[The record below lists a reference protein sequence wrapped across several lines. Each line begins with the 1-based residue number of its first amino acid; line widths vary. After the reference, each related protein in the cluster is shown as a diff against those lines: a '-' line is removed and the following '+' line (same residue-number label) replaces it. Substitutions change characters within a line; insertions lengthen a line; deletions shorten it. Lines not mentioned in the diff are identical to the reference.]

1 MQGQDHT
8 EVTIE
13 SQEPAEKP
21 EDEVETVQH
30 TASAPASRLATG
42 AERFDW
48 LALGVIILI
57 AGLFALVAR
66 LNPQPS
72 TSIAPIA
79 VLSATGCGLLVTAIR
94 KLHISKRPG
103 LLEAALGGLFLALFQ
118 FLVAISYPNVMYSI
132 SITADQRV
140 GFLTTWALI
149 AAFSLLFSVV
159 GATLGHL
166 AFAPMRPL
174 PPEKRR
180 TQPSPSSSTMVDEE
194 MKAEVPVASH
204 SASQQRL
211 FVGYFISVLLLGL
224 APTIA
229 GYVFSAAFDYMLS
242 INHFFPGPYPTLRL
256 LSALLPWQ
264 IPIATNFNSNNPTT
278 MIFFL
283 WQLWRFPV
291 FLGNP
296 TMFDIQALEPYIFN
310 GAALGMLLLTLRDQI
325 NRASE
330 QSSIIGWP
338 TFIFLQLFLG
348 LILVLP
354 ADLWIVRGLEG
365 LLQSPVIAIQI
376 RTLHI
381 LDQATF
387 MLNLISGPLIC
398 LGLGMLLRL
407 FYAKRRNISQEDRM
421 TDE

>member
-8 EVTIE
+8 EATIE
-13 SQEPAEKP
+13 SQEPTGKSS
-21 EDEVETVQH
+21 DEVLADRH
-30 TASAPASRLATG
+30 TAPALTSGLKTG

-48 LALGVIILI
+48 LALGVVILI

-94 KLHISKRPG
+94 KIHTSKHPG
-103 LLEAALGGLFLALFQ
+103 LFEAALGGLFLALFQ
-118 FLVAISYPNVMYSI
+118 FLVAISYPNVIYSI
-132 SITADQRV
+132 SITADQKV
-140 GFLTTWALI
+140 GFLTTWVLI
-149 AAFSLLFSVV
+149 AAFSLLFSVI

-174 PPEKRR
+174 PPTKRR
-180 TQPSPSSSTMVDEE
+180 TQPSPSSPTMVI
-194 MKAEVPVASH
+194 ASEPKPGE
-204 SASQQRL
+204 QQRL
-211 FVGYFISVLLLGL
+211 FAGYFISVLLLGL

-242 INHFFPGPYPTLRL
+242 INHFFPGPYSTLRL
-256 LSALLPWQ
+256 LSALLFWQ
-264 IPIATNFNSNNPTT
+264 IPFATNLTSNNPTT

-310 GAALGMLLLTLRDQI
+310 GAALSLLLLTLRDQK
-325 NRASE
+325 NGASE
-330 QSSIIGWP
+330 QPSTIRWP
-338 TFIFLQLFLG
+338 KYILLQLFLG
-348 LILVLP
+348 LFLVLP

-365 LLQSPVIAIQI
+365 LLQSPVISIQI

-381 LDQATF
+381 LDQTTF
-387 MLNLISGPLIC
+387 ILNLISGPLIC
-398 LGLGMLLRL
+398 LGLAVILRL
-407 FYAKRRNISQEDRM
+407 FYAKRGKI
-421 TDE
+421 

>member
-13 SQEPAEKP
+13 SQEPTGKSS
-21 EDEVETVQH
+21 DEVLVDQH
-30 TASAPASRLATG
+30 TAPAPTSGLKTG

-48 LALGVIILI
+48 LALGVVILI

-94 KLHISKRPG
+94 KIHTSKHPG
-103 LLEAALGGLFLALFQ
+103 LFEAALGGLFLALFQ
-118 FLVAISYPNVMYSI
+118 FLVAISYPNVIYSI
-132 SITADQRV
+132 SITADQKV
-140 GFLTTWALI
+140 GFLTTWVLI
-149 AAFSLLFSVV
+149 AAFSLLFSVI

-174 PPEKRR
+174 PPTKRR
-180 TQPSPSSSTMVDEE
+180 TQPSPSSPTV
-194 MKAEVPVASH
+194 VIASEPKPGE
-204 SASQQRL
+204 QQRL

-264 IPIATNFNSNNPTT
+264 IPFATNLTSNNPTT

-283 WQLWRFPV
+283 WQLWRIPV

-310 GAALGMLLLTLRDQI
+310 GAALGMLLLTLRDQQ
-325 NRASE
+325 NGASE
-330 QSSIIGWP
+330 QPSTIRWP
-338 TFIFLQLFLG
+338 MYILLQLFLG
-348 LILVLP
+348 LFLVLP

-365 LLQSPVIAIQI
+365 LLQSPVISIQI

-381 LDQATF
+381 LDQTTF

-398 LGLGMLLRL
+398 LGLAVLLRL
-407 FYAKRRNISQEDRM
+407 FYAKRGKI
-421 TDE
+421 

>member
-8 EVTIE
+8 EITIE
-13 SQEPAEKP
+13 SQEPTGKSS
-21 EDEVETVQH
+21 DEVLAVQH
-30 TASAPASRLATG
+30 TAPALTSGLKTG

-48 LALGVIILI
+48 LALGVVILI

-94 KLHISKRPG
+94 KLHTSEHPG
-103 LLEAALGGLFLALFQ
+103 LFEAALGGLFLALFQ
-118 FLVAISYPNVMYSI
+118 FLVAISYPNVIYSI
-132 SITADQRV
+132 SITADQKV
-140 GFLTTWALI
+140 GFLTTWVLI
-149 AAFSLLFSVV
+149 AAFSLLFSVI

-174 PPEKRR
+174 PPTKRR
-180 TQPSPSSSTMVDEE
+180 TQPSPSSPTMVI
-194 MKAEVPVASH
+194 ASEPKPGE
-204 SASQQRL
+204 QQRL
-211 FVGYFISVLLLGL
+211 FAGYFISVLLLGL

-256 LSALLPWQ
+256 LSAMLPWQ
-264 IPIATNFNSNNPTT
+264 IPFATNLTSNNPTT

-283 WQLWRFPV
+283 WQLWRIPV

-310 GAALGMLLLTLRDQI
+310 GAALGMLLLTLRDQK
-325 NRASE
+325 NGTSE
-330 QSSIIGWP
+330 QPSTIRWP
-338 TFIFLQLFLG
+338 KYILLQLFLG
-348 LILVLP
+348 LFLVLP

-365 LLQSPVIAIQI
+365 LLQSPVISIQI

-381 LDQATF
+381 LDQTTF
-387 MLNLISGPLIC
+387 MLNLMSGPLIC
-398 LGLGMLLRL
+398 LGLAVLLRL
-407 FYAKRRNISQEDRM
+407 FYAKRGKI
-421 TDE
+421 

>member
-13 SQEPAEKP
+13 SQEPTGKSS
-21 EDEVETVQH
+21 DEVLADQH
-30 TASAPASRLATG
+30 TAPAPTSGLKTG

-48 LALGVIILI
+48 LALGVVILI

-94 KLHISKRPG
+94 KIHTSKHPG
-103 LLEAALGGLFLALFQ
+103 LFEAALGGLFLALFQ
-118 FLVAISYPNVMYSI
+118 FLVAISYPNVIYSI
-132 SITADQRV
+132 SITADQKV
-140 GFLTTWALI
+140 GFLTTWVLI
-149 AAFSLLFSVV
+149 AAFSLLFSVI

-174 PPEKRR
+174 PPAKRR
-180 TQPSPSSSTMVDEE
+180 TQPSPSSPTMVI
-194 MKAEVPVASH
+194 ASEPKLG
-204 SASQQRL
+204 AQQRL

-264 IPIATNFNSNNPTT
+264 IPFATNLNSNNPTT

-310 GAALGMLLLTLRDQI
+310 GAALGMLLLTLRDQK
-325 NRASE
+325 NGASE
-330 QSSIIGWP
+330 QSSIIRWP
-338 TFIFLQLFLG
+338 MYVFLQLFLG
-348 LILVLP
+348 LFLVLP

-365 LLQSPVIAIQI
+365 LLQSPVISIQI

-381 LDQATF
+381 LDQTTF

-398 LGLGMLLRL
+398 LGLAVLLRL
-407 FYAKRRNISQEDRM
+407 FYAKRGKI
-421 TDE
+421 

>member
-13 SQEPAEKP
+13 SQEPTGKSS
-21 EDEVETVQH
+21 DEVLADQH
-30 TASAPASRLATG
+30 TAPAPTSGLKTG

-48 LALGVIILI
+48 LALGVVILI

-94 KLHISKRPG
+94 KIHTSKHPG
-103 LLEAALGGLFLALFQ
+103 LFEAALGGLFLALFQ
-118 FLVAISYPNVMYSI
+118 FLVAISYPNVIYSI
-132 SITADQRV
+132 SITADQKV
-140 GFLTTWALI
+140 GFLTTWVLI
-149 AAFSLLFSVV
+149 AAFSLLFSVI

-174 PPEKRR
+174 PPAKRR
-180 TQPSPSSSTMVDEE
+180 TQPSPSSPTMVI
-194 MKAEVPVASH
+194 ASEPKLG
-204 SASQQRL
+204 AQQRL

-264 IPIATNFNSNNPTT
+264 IPFATNLNSNNPTT

-310 GAALGMLLLTLRDQI
+310 GAALGMLLLTLRDQK
-325 NRASE
+325 NGASE
-330 QSSIIGWP
+330 QSSIIRWP
-338 TFIFLQLFLG
+338 MYIFLQLFLG
-348 LILVLP
+348 LFLVLP

-365 LLQSPVIAIQI
+365 LLQSPVISIQI

-381 LDQATF
+381 LDQTTF

-398 LGLGMLLRL
+398 LGLAVLLRL
-407 FYAKRRNISQEDRM
+407 FYAKRGKI
-421 TDE
+421 

>member
-1 MQGQDHT
+1 MQGQNHS
-8 EVTIE
+8 EVTVE
-13 SQEPAEKP
+13 SNKLAEKSG
-21 EDEVETVQH
+21 DEAQAVQH
-30 TASAPASRLATG
+30 TTSMPTAPASSLVVNTK
-42 AERFDW
+42 RFDW
-48 LALGVIILI
+48 FAFGVVVLI

-66 LNPQPS
+66 INPQPS

-79 VLSATGCGLLVTAIR
+79 VLSATGCGLLVTAIH
-94 KLHISKRPG
+94 KLHTSQRPG
-103 LLEAALGGLFLALFQ
+103 LLEAALGGLVLALFQ
-118 FLVAISYPNVMYSI
+118 FLAAISYPNVIYNI
-132 SITADQRV
+132 SITADQSV

-149 AAFSLLFSVV
+149 AAFSLLFSVI

-166 AFAPMRPL
+166 AFAPTRPL

-180 TQPSPSSSTMVDEE
+180 IQPSPSSSTILVGE
-194 MKAEVPVASH
+194 KIRAETPIAPH
-204 SASQQRL
+204 TALQQRL
-211 FVGYFISVLLLGL
+211 YAGYFISVLLLGL

-264 IPIATNFNSNNPTT
+264 IPFATNLNSNNPTT

-283 WQLWRFPV
+283 WQLWRFPI

-310 GAALGMLLLTLRDQI
+310 GAALALLLLTLREQTTGVADQSPI
-325 NRASE
+325 KR
-330 QSSIIGWP
+330 WP
-338 TFIFLQLFLG
+338 TYIFLQLLLG

-354 ADLWIVRGLEG
+354 ADMLIIRGLEG

-381 LDQATF
+381 LDQTTF
-387 MLNLISGPLIC
+387 SLNLLSGPLIC
-398 LGLGMLLRL
+398 LGLGTLLRL
-407 FYAKRRNISQEDRM
+407 FYAKRGKI
-421 TDE
+421 

>member
-13 SQEPAEKP
+13 SQEPTGKSS
-21 EDEVETVQH
+21 DEVLTDQH
-30 TASAPASRLATG
+30 TAPAPTSGLKTG

-48 LALGVIILI
+48 LALGVVILI

-94 KLHISKRPG
+94 KIHTSKHPG
-103 LLEAALGGLFLALFQ
+103 LFEAALGGLFLALFQ
-118 FLVAISYPNVMYSI
+118 FLVAISYPNVIYSI
-132 SITADQRV
+132 SITADQKV
-140 GFLTTWALI
+140 GFLTTWVLI
-149 AAFSLLFSVV
+149 AAFSLLFSVI

-174 PPEKRR
+174 PPTKRR
-180 TQPSPSSSTMVDEE
+180 TQPSPSSPTMVI
-194 MKAEVPVASH
+194 ASEPKLG
-204 SASQQRL
+204 AQQRL

-264 IPIATNFNSNNPTT
+264 IPFATNLTSNNPTT

-310 GAALGMLLLTLRDQI
+310 GAALGMLLLTLRDQK
-325 NRASE
+325 NGASE
-330 QSSIIGWP
+330 QPSTIRWP
-338 TFIFLQLFLG
+338 MYIFLQLFLG
-348 LILVLP
+348 LFLVLP

-365 LLQSPVIAIQI
+365 LLQSPVISIQI

-381 LDQATF
+381 LDQTTF

-398 LGLGMLLRL
+398 LGLAVLLRL
-407 FYAKRRNISQEDRM
+407 FYAKRGKI
-421 TDE
+421 

>member
-1 MQGQDHT
+1 M
-8 EVTIE
+8 
-13 SQEPAEKP
+13 AEKSG
-21 EDEVETVQH
+21 DEAQAVQH
-30 TASAPASRLATG
+30 TTSTPTAPVSSLAVSTK
-42 AERFDW
+42 RFDW
-48 LALGVIILI
+48 LALGVAILI

-66 LNPQPS
+66 INPQPS

-94 KLHISKRPG
+94 KLHRFQRPG

-118 FLVAISYPNVMYSI
+118 FLAAISYPNVIYNV

-149 AAFSLLFSVV
+149 AAFSLLFSVI

-166 AFAPMRPL
+166 AFAPMRSL

-180 TQPSPSSSTMVDEE
+180 TQPSPSSSTILVGEE
-194 MKAEVPVASH
+194 TRAKTPIAPHTAL
-204 SASQQRL
+204 QQRL
-211 FVGYFISVLLLGL
+211 YVGYFISVLLLGL

-264 IPIATNFNSNNPTT
+264 IPFATNLNSNNPTT
-278 MIFFL
+278 MFFFL
-283 WQLWRFPV
+283 WQLWRFPI

-310 GAALGMLLLTLRDQI
+310 GAALAVLLLTLRDRTTGVSDQPP
-325 NRASE
+325 
-330 QSSIIGWP
+330 IIRWP
-338 TFIFLQLFLG
+338 AYIFLQLLLG

-354 ADLWIVRGLEG
+354 ADLLIIRGLEG

-381 LDQATF
+381 LDQTTF
-387 MLNLISGPLIC
+387 SLNLLSGPLIC

-407 FYAKRRNISQEDRM
+407 FYAKRGKI
-421 TDE
+421 

>member
-13 SQEPAEKP
+13 SQEPTGKSS
-21 EDEVETVQH
+21 DEVLADQH
-30 TASAPASRLATG
+30 TAPAPTSGLKTG

-48 LALGVIILI
+48 LALGVVILI

-94 KLHISKRPG
+94 KIHTSKHPG
-103 LLEAALGGLFLALFQ
+103 LFEAALGGLFLALFQ
-118 FLVAISYPNVMYSI
+118 FLVAISYPNVIYSI
-132 SITADQRV
+132 SITADQEV
-140 GFLTTWALI
+140 GFLTTWVLI
-149 AAFSLLFSVV
+149 AAFSLLFSVI

-174 PPEKRR
+174 PPSKRR
-180 TQPSPSSSTMVDEE
+180 TQPSPSSPTMVI
-194 MKAEVPVASH
+194 ASEPKLG
-204 SASQQRL
+204 AQQRL
-211 FVGYFISVLLLGL
+211 FIGYFISVLLLGL

-264 IPIATNFNSNNPTT
+264 IPFATNLTSNNPTT

-310 GAALGMLLLTLRDQI
+310 GAALGMLLLTLRDQQ
-325 NRASE
+325 NGASE
-330 QSSIIGWP
+330 QPSTIRWP
-338 TFIFLQLFLG
+338 MYIFLQLFLG
-348 LILVLP
+348 LFLVLP

-365 LLQSPVIAIQI
+365 LLQSPVISIQI

-381 LDQATF
+381 LDQTTF

-398 LGLGMLLRL
+398 LGLAVLLRL
-407 FYAKRRNISQEDRM
+407 FYAKRGKI
-421 TDE
+421 

>member
-13 SQEPAEKP
+13 SQEPTGKSS
-21 EDEVETVQH
+21 DEVLADQH
-30 TASAPASRLATG
+30 TAPALTSGLKTG
-42 AERFDW
+42 VERFDW
-48 LALGVIILI
+48 LALGVVILI

-94 KLHISKRPG
+94 KIHTSKHPG
-103 LLEAALGGLFLALFQ
+103 LFEAALGGLFLALFQ
-118 FLVAISYPNVMYSI
+118 FLVAISYPNVIYSI
-132 SITADQRV
+132 SITADQKV
-140 GFLTTWALI
+140 GFLTTWVLI
-149 AAFSLLFSVV
+149 AAFSLLFSVI

-174 PPEKRR
+174 PPTKRR
-180 TQPSPSSSTMVDEE
+180 TQPSPSSPTMVI
-194 MKAEVPVASH
+194 ASEPKPGE
-204 SASQQRL
+204 QQRL

-229 GYVFSAAFDYMLS
+229 GFVFSAAFDYMLS

-264 IPIATNFNSNNPTT
+264 IPFATNLTSNNPTT

-283 WQLWRFPV
+283 WQLWRIPV

-310 GAALGMLLLTLRDQI
+310 GAALGMLLLTLRDQK
-325 NRASE
+325 NGTSE
-330 QSSIIGWP
+330 QPSTIRWP
-338 TFIFLQLFLG
+338 KYILLQLFLG
-348 LILVLP
+348 LFLVLP

-365 LLQSPVIAIQI
+365 LLQSPVISIQI

-381 LDQATF
+381 LDQTTF

-398 LGLGMLLRL
+398 LGLAVLLRL
-407 FYAKRRNISQEDRM
+407 FYTKRGKI
-421 TDE
+421 